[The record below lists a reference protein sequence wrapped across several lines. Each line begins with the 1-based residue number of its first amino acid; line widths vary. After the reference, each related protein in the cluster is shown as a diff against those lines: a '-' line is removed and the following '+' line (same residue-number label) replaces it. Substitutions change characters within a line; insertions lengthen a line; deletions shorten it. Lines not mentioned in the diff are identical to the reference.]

1 MVLLCMYLRQ
11 LMTWCGFGCCCCWLR
26 QVGGLQINQQQSS
39 HKHTLTFTQ
48 SDWFVG
54 LNCKLRYEFD
64 NHLRFPINCIRVSNT
79 MHRVANDMQHTH
91 TLIQKSTWSLE
102 QFRANCAWLACFAVC
117 CCATVSL
124 ITRPSTRVTQTGS
137 ARDRDSETKLKRRR
151 RTTQVC
157 YEQLLT
163 MY

>member
-1 MVLLCMYLRQ
+1 M
-11 LMTWCGFGCCCCWLR
+11 
-26 QVGGLQINQQQSS
+26 QINQQQSS

-91 TLIQKSTWSLE
+91 THSYKNPLDRSSNLELI
-102 QFRANCAWLACFAVC
+102 
-117 CCATVSL
+117 
-124 ITRPSTRVTQTGS
+124 
-137 ARDRDSETKLKRRR
+137 ARDSLVLLCVVVRRF
-151 RTTQVC
+151 
-157 YEQLLT
+157 LLSQDRLRV
-163 MY
+163 